1 MGDCGEKGVSKL
13 GGSIKMWF
21 FGGRKNSLMG
31 VNGRNSTL
39 ANDPSGWPSLL
50 SILSLLSQF
59 ILHKSP
65 LTNLCYE
72 QWRQRHRRQWQQ
84 RQRRRQQQRQQRQ
97 QQFNSFCTTPLSK
110 CPITIKPTTTETTTT
125 SSRFTQFCTFLI
137 SAKNQKRPDTLC
149 RQLIQTRSTL
159 RFWARSTM
167 GCTTAVWKR
176 LKNAVIAKCN
186 CNNM

>member
-84 RQRRRQQQRQQRQ
+84 RQRRRRQRQQRQ

-125 SSRFTQFCTFLI
+125 SSPFTQFCTFLI
-137 SAKNQKRPDTLC
+137 SAKKQKCPIPCAGNLFKRGLLSDSERDQRWVAQLQCGRDWKTL
-149 RQLIQTRSTL
+149 
-159 RFWARSTM
+159 
-167 GCTTAVWKR
+167 
-176 LKNAVIAKCN
+176 
-186 CNNM
+186 